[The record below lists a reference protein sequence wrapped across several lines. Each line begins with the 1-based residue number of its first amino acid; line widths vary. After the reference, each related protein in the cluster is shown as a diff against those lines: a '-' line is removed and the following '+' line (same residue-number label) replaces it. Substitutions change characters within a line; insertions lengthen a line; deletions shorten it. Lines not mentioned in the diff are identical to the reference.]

1 MKQHLIEFLHPNL
14 FVQVSSAPGNGY
26 RRDNLD
32 KSAVR
37 GWPERFKSPKII
49 IEQELQLHIPPQR
62 PIALPDGVPE
72 PLKLRL
78 NISTSQLQPSPIHW

>member
-37 GWPERFKSPKII
+37 GG
-49 IEQELQLHIPPQR
+49 QR
-62 PIALPDGVPE
+62 DLNH
-72 PLKLRL
+72 LKL
-78 NISTSQLQPSPIHW
+78 